1 MLSSSGSWKDCRR
14 NGVKRR
20 GNAIN
25 IASAESPRNQPKH
38 LKLKRYRSVQ
48 VNFRV
53 SRKWLNIVIML
64 AKLEGRS
71 SSALMRELLNLGL
84 AQYVNIHY
92 RTPQL
97 IRQQQL
103 QSITNKQLPEAA
115 SQAKAAQIE
124 TSGMS

>member
-1 MLSSSGSWKDCRR
+1 
-14 NGVKRR
+14 
-20 GNAIN
+20 
-25 IASAESPRNQPKH
+25 
-38 LKLKRYRSVQ
+38 

-53 SRKWLNIVIML
+53 SSKWLKIVNSL

-71 SSALMRELLNLGL
+71 SSALMRELLTLGL

-103 QSITNKQLPEAA
+103 QSIITRQLSKHAAEAA
-115 SQAKAAQIE
+115 AAQKHDV
-124 TSGMS
+124 

>member
-1 MLSSSGSWKDCRR
+1 MD
-14 NGVKRR
+14 
-20 GNAIN
+20 NAKLR
-25 IASAESPRNQPKH
+25 ESRPRP
-38 LKLKRYRSVQ
+38 LKLRRYRSVQ

-53 SRKWLNIVIML
+53 SSKWLRIVSML

-71 SSALMRELLNLGL
+71 SSALMRELLTLGL

-103 QSITNKQLPEAA
+103 QSIITSQLP
-115 SQAKAAQIE
+115 KAAAEGKANAAKKNPSIRLNE
-124 TSGMS
+124 TEASV